1 MSTTK
6 APKKL
11 TRTRR
16 RTKLDKILAGE
27 IPQKQKNIRVARDAG
42 ASPQRKAR
50 DVEVI
55 VPKKKTG
62 KPQYIVRDDYFY
74 EAKRLGYRAR
84 SAFKL
89 LDIQEKYQIIKPG
102 MKVFDIASAPGSWLQ
117 VLVKMVVPT
126 GVVAGVDIQK
136 IEGFGHQNIHI
147 FQGDVFV
154 TEPIIEFLKWHGIVQ
169 VDCVTS
175 DIAAHTTGQTGVD
188 QYRSVELNLAIL
200 DIADIFLKKWGTLV
214 LKVFVGEDIDDLIGP
229 IKSRYTVLHKCKP
242 KACRE
247 RSFEEYFVCQGKK
260 D

>member
-1 MSTTK
+1 MSTQK
-6 APKKL
+6 SAPKKL
-11 TRTRR
+11 ARTRR

-27 IPQKQKNIRVARDAG
+27 APIKQKNIRTTRDSGSA
-42 ASPQRKAR
+42 PQKKAR
-50 DVEVI
+50 DI
-55 VPKKKTG
+55 LAMTPKKKKKTG

-89 LDIQEKYQIIKPG
+89 LDIQEKYDIIRTG
-102 MKVFDIASAPGSWLQ
+102 MKVLDIASAPGSWLQ
-117 VLVKMVVPT
+117 VLVKMVGPT

-154 TEPIIEFLKWHGIVQ
+154 TGPIIEFLKGHDIVQ
-169 VDCVTS
+169 VDCITS

-200 DIADIFLKKWGTLV
+200 DIADIFLRK
-214 LKVFVGEDIDDLIGP
+214 
-229 IKSRYTVLHKCKP
+229 
-242 KACRE
+242 
-247 RSFEEYFVCQGKK
+247 
-260 D
+260 